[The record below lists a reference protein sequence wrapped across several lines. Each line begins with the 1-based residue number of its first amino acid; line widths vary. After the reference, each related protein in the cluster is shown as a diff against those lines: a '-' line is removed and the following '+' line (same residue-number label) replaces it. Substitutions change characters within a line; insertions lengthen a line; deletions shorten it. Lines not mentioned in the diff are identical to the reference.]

1 MLSSIHIEN
10 IALIENLDLELGHG
24 FSVLTGETGAGKS
37 IIIDAI
43 GLILGARGESEL
55 VRNGAENAVVE
66 ALFTDISDST
76 ARKLAENG
84 VYPDEDG
91 CLFIRRTLNS
101 AGRSTAKIGTRS
113 VPVSLLRDISG
124 YLVNVHG
131 QHHNSEL
138 LDRESYLAIID
149 SYGDCTKER
158 TEYEKVYEDY
168 MKVKRELSSINVD
181 TKEKARRAEML
192 NFQIKDIKSAK
203 LVPNEETELLDERR
217 RLRNYEKI
225 ALGASTVYSK
235 LYGESG
241 SAAECMDKA
250 LSALKSISSVL
261 PEVAE
266 LYDKLYDYRY
276 EIEDIAERV
285 KDAAGDITDDPE
297 KALDEVEERLE
308 IISKLKK
315 KYGSS
320 IDEVLE
326 YLKQCEGELDA
337 LETSEERAEE
347 LTKELDRLEKM
358 LSEAASCLSRVRRDA
373 AKRLSE
379 SICDE
384 LKYLDMAGVKFSI
397 EFADC
402 EYKQDGADSVEFI
415 VSTNPGEPGKPV
427 HKIASG
433 GELARIMLAIKSVI
447 SGKDSVG
454 TMIYDEVDTGV
465 SGKTSRKIGE
475 RLLSSSAG
483 KQVLCVT
490 HSAQIASL
498 ADTHYL
504 VSKKT
509 ENGRTR
515 TSIYPLSG
523 EERIEETARILAGIN
538 ITDAARNSARELID
552 RSGLSLKEE

>member
-10 IALIENLDLELGHG
+10 IALIETLDLELGRG

-43 GLILGARGESEL
+43 GLILGARGESDL

-66 ALFTDISDST
+66 AMFTELSDIT
-76 ARKLAENG
+76 CKKLSEFG
-84 VYPDEDG
+84 VSPDEDG
-91 CLFIRRTLNS
+91 CLFIRRTLTA
-101 AGRSTAKIGTRS
+101 AGRSTARIGSRN

-124 YLVNVHG
+124 FLVNIHG

-138 LDRESYLAIID
+138 LDPESYLSIID
-149 SYGDCTKER
+149 SYGECTDALAA
-158 TEYEKVYEDY
+158 YEKKFSEYSEI
-168 MKVKRELSSINVD
+168 KRELSKINTD

-192 NFQIKDIKSAK
+192 EYQIKDIKSAK
-203 LVPNEETELLDERR
+203 LKSNEETDLFDEKR
-217 RLRNYEKI
+217 RLKNYEKI
-225 ALGASTVYSK
+225 AVGAGTVYSK
-235 LYGESG
+235 LYGDGS
-241 SAAECMDKA
+241 SAAESMDKA
-250 LSALKSISSVL
+250 LASLKTLIGVL
-261 PEVAE
+261 PEAEE

-285 KDAAGDITDDPE
+285 KDAAGDVSDDPE
-297 KALDEVEERLE
+297 AALDRVEERLE
-308 IISKLKK
+308 VISKLKS
-315 KYGSS
+315 KYGGS
-320 IDEVLE
+320 INEVLE
-326 YLKQCEGELDA
+326 YLEKCEKELSE
-337 LETSEERAEE
+337 LETSEERTA
-347 LTKELDRLEKM
+347 DLEKRM
-358 LSEAASCLSRVRRDA
+358 SECEKRISEAAETLSKRRKDA
-373 AKRLSE
+373 AEKLSE
-379 SICDE
+379 SICAE
-384 LKYLDMAGVKFSI
+384 LKYLDMGGVRFT
-397 EFADC
+397 
-402 EYKQDGADSVEFI
+402 VEFSECGYKADGSDEVEFYI
-415 VSTNPGEPGKPV
+415 STNPGEPGKPV
-427 HKIASG
+427 GKIASG
-433 GELARIMLAIKSVI
+433 GELARIMLAIKSVL
-447 SGKDSVG
+447 SDKDSVE

-475 RLLSSSAG
+475 RLLSSSSG

-552 RSGLSLKEE
+552 CGR